1 MSSLWP
7 PKTIEATNKLL
18 YELESLSIVQIT
30 EYLKH
35 ANLTSKDD
43 KGNTALHVALNAKNK
58 DEDRIVKIVMLMIQ
72 AGAAVDGMNESNET
86 PLVWSIWLGLLSVA
100 RLLLDHHAD
109 WRIRVEGATLQH
121 FAAASAYPRSLEFLS
136 LTLQADFEVVDNEG
150 KTPLMIAA
158 ERNLTLHLK
167 WLMANEVDIATQ
179 DDRGETA
186 LFKAVRTDS
195 RRAALVLLEFQP
207 YRQLRIKNKR
217 HISVIQLA
225 QQQKSPLYRDLKRLA
240 ARQNHCC
247 RPWFDRMTN
256 NIYRLDSR
264 RWTAFLW
271 KIVFIVL
278 VTLVIVQTVLYFLKP
293 NTYYSIFLLSSIG
306 IGIILYLR
314 LFFINPGYIK
324 TTVVTSLKHKRQT
337 MEDSLLT
344 PPHIVEYERAVR
356 YATKDNVCITC
367 KCVVP
372 LRSKHCKEL
381 DRCVYRYDHYCPFVG
396 TAVGRDNHA
405 SFIFFLLWYL
415 VIFAWYFWLT
425 YKSVLKFYEK
435 ALDDIKSH
443 LPEVVITALA
453 VIGCLLFVIF
463 DISLLCSH
471 LYLVSINLTTN
482 EYINWTKYDYLRKNE
497 RFENKFNRGCCRNCY
512 GFWCRRHCEE
522 YNEISVDR
530 SFSDALTIQRD

>member
-1 MSSLWP
+1 MVSRWP
-7 PKTIEATNKLL
+7 QKTIEATNKLL
-18 YELESLSIVQIT
+18 FELESLSIAQIT
-30 EYLKH
+30 EYLEY

-58 DEDRIVKIVMLMIQ
+58 DEDRIVKIVQLMIQ

-100 RLLLDHHAD
+100 RLLLEHRANYN
-109 WRIRVEGATLQH
+109 IRVEGATLQH

-136 LTLQADFEVVDNEG
+136 LTLHADFEVVDNEG

-167 WLMANEVDIATQ
+167 WLMAHQVDITAQ

-186 LFKAVRTDS
+186 LFKAVMTES
-195 RRAALVLLEFQP
+195 RPAVWVLLEFQP

-217 HISVIQLA
+217 HISVIQMA
-225 QQQKSPLYRDLKRLA
+225 QQQKSSLYKDLKRLA

-247 RPWFDRMTN
+247 RPRFDKMTN

-278 VTLVIVQTVLYFLKP
+278 VILVIVQTVLYFQEP
-293 NTYYSIFLLSSIG
+293 NEYFRIVLLSIMA

-314 LFFINPGYIK
+314 LFFKNPGYIK
-324 TTVVTSLKHKRQT
+324 TTVVKSLEHKRQT
-337 MEDSLLT
+337 IEDSLLT
-344 PPHIVEYERAVR
+344 PPHIVDYERAVLN
-356 YATKDNVCITC
+356 ATKHNVCITC

-381 DRCVYRYDHYCPFVG
+381 DRCVHRYDHYCPFVG
-396 TAVGRDNHA
+396 TAVGRDNHG

-415 VIFAWYFWLT
+415 VVFGWYFYLFYW
-425 YKSVLKFYEK
+425 SVLEHYQEAFH
-435 ALDDIKSH
+435 DIESH
-443 LPEVVITALA
+443 VPEVVITALA
-453 VIGCLLFVIF
+453 GIGCLLFALF
-463 DISLLCSH
+463 DISLICSH
-471 LYLVSINLTTN
+471 LYLVSKNLTTN
-482 EYINWTKYDYLRKNE
+482 EYINHTKYDYLRKDG
-497 RFENKFNRGCCRNCY
+497 RFENKFNRGCCQNCY
-512 GFWCRRHCEE
+512 GFWCRRQSED
-522 YNEISVDR
+522 YYKLNAGG
-530 SFSDALTIQRD
+530 FSETLTIQRD